1 MWQLWLCYIFS
12 AFQTDD
18 TISILLSV
26 PTKWKRQAVQ
36 PPFLSVPVPLAV
48 HPIVAQLSSEWSTRR
63 GRIRDDSS
71 TPARYPETP
80 SVTSLR
86 WKWKAAN
93 LFSIFFSCFLAF
105 AQSVSSLFTK
115 HLNNWNKSLQLYV
128 QANQTLF
135 SLLQWADL
143 HFPSCH
149 HGKRCLMR
157 TVLKLGPNNGRNFY
171 TCSFQKGKQC
181 DFFQWAENGPGV
193 SILPGC

>member
-86 WKWKAAN
+86 WKWKAAY
-93 LFSIFFSCFLAF
+93 LFSICFSCFLAF

-115 HLNNWNKSLQLYV
+115 HLTEIKVYNCTSKLTKLYFHCCSG
-128 QANQTLF
+128 QTCT
-135 SLLQWADL
+135 SLLVTTGSA
-143 HFPSCH
+143 
-149 HGKRCLMR
+149 
-157 TVLKLGPNNGRNFY
+157 V
-171 TCSFQKGKQC
+171 
-181 DFFQWAENGPGV
+181 
-193 SILPGC
+193 

>member
-1 MWQLWLCYIFS
+1 MTLSLYSCQYPQNGSDKPCNLHSSQSQCPSLCI
-12 AFQTDD
+12 
-18 TISILLSV
+18 
-26 PTKWKRQAVQ
+26 P
-36 PPFLSVPVPLAV
+36 
-48 HPIVAQLSSEWSTRR
+48 SSPSCPQWSTRR

-86 WKWKAAN
+86 WKWKAAY
-93 LFSIFFSCFLAF
+93 LFSICFSCFLAF